1 MTIPNLRLKFYVVS
15 ILSIAMVLLLAQFY
29 TPKALWAFAVLAPLI
44 LMGLYDVFQKE
55 HAIRRNYPI
64 LGRLRYVM
72 ESFRP
77 AIQQYFVENDLNG
90 KPFSR
95 RRRSL
100 VYQRAKEVNEN
111 VPFGTQIDVYEEGY
125 EWMVHSA
132 YPLDP
137 SKMNRHP
144 KVRVGGADCQHPYDL
159 SLYNISAMSY
169 GSLSANAVMAMNKG
183 AKKGG
188 FAHNTGEGGVSPY
201 HKQGGDLIWQL
212 GTGYFGARAE
222 DGSFDAE
229 KYKKTV
235 AYESIKMIEL
245 KLSQGAKPGKG
256 GILPAIKNSKEI
268 AKIRGVEPHQDV
280 ISPAYHKAF
289 SSPEGLMHFIKKLR
303 DLSGGKPVG
312 FKLCIGSEQE
322 FYDMCKAMIKTNI
335 YPDFI
340 TIDGGE
346 GGTGAAPVEFSD
358 SLGMPM
364 KEGLSFAIDTLR
376 GFNLKKD
383 IRVIAAGRITSA
395 FDMVKVLAM
404 GADACYS
411 ARAMMMAV
419 GCIQA
424 LECHSNQCPTG
435 VATQDKELMK
445 GLHVDDKSERVYH
458 FHKKTLY
465 AFVDMM
471 AAAGIAEP
479 AKIKRK
485 HIFRRTTVGLVRRY
499 DQLYPNI
506 PVGCCLNTEEIPD
519 LFKREMLMLLGDT
532 EEDE

>member
-1 MTIPNLRLKFYVVS
+1 MTIPNLRLKFYVAS
-15 ILSIAMVLLLAQFY
+15 ILVIILLLGLSQWY
-29 TPKALWAFAVLAPLI
+29 SMKVLWGLVIALPII
-44 LMGLYDVFQKE
+44 LMGLYDVWQKE
-55 HAIRRNYPI
+55 HAIRRNYPL
-64 LGRLRYVM
+64 LGRLRYTM
-72 ESFRP
+72 EAFRP
-77 AIQQYFVENDLNG
+77 AIQQYFVEDDLNG

-111 VPFGTQIDVYEEGY
+111 VPFGTQVDVYGEGY

-132 YPLDP
+132 YPLDA

-144 KVRVGGADCQHPYDL
+144 KVLVGGTDCKQPYEL

-212 GTGYFGARAE
+212 GTGYFGARAD
-222 DGSFDAE
+222 DGSFDSE

-235 AYESIKMIEL
+235 AQESIKMIEL

-256 GILPAIKNSKEI
+256 GILPAIKNTEEI
-268 AKIRGVEPHQDV
+268 GKIRGVKPHQDV
-280 ISPAYHKAF
+280 ISPSYHKAF
-289 SSPEGLMHFIKKLR
+289 NNPEGLMHFIKDLR

-322 FYDMCKAMIKTNI
+322 FYNMCKAMIKTNI

-395 FDMVKVLAM
+395 FDMVKVLAI

-435 VATQDKELMK
+435 VATQDKGLMK
-445 GLHVDDKSERVYH
+445 GLDVSDKSDRVYH

-471 AAAGIAEP
+471 AAAGIPEP
-479 AKIKRK
+479 SKIKRK
-485 HIFRRTTVGLVRRY
+485 HIFKRATTGLVRRF

-506 PVGCCLNTEEIPD
+506 PIGCCLNTDEIPD
-519 LFKREMLMLLGDT
+519 LFKREMLMLLGDAE
-532 EEDE
+532 EED